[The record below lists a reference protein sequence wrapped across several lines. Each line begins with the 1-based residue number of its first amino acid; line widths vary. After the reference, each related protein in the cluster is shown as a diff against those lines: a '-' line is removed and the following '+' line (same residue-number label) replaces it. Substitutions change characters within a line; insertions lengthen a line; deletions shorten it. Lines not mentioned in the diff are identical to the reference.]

1 MGTEA
6 PSELGEGDAEI
17 GRLVL
22 LLFLLEGL
30 AHFALEGGLLLVG
43 AFLGF
48 GVGLFLLFFCWNW
61 AKPVLGNLEAVVF
74 ASLGLGRL
82 DIDAPF
88 VEFGGCFLDCG
99 FVSFGLLTVTTTE
112 EFFVAVLACEDEVFE
127 REGWGE

>member
-30 AHFALEGGLLLVG
+30 AHFALKLSLLLVG

-48 GVGLFLLFFCWNW
+48 GVGLFLFGFGWDW

-74 ASLGLGRL
+74 ASLRLGRF
-82 DIDAPF
+82 DVDAPF
-88 VEFGGCFLDCG
+88 V
-99 FVSFGLLTVTTTE
+99 
-112 EFFVAVLACEDEVFE
+112 
-127 REGWGE
+127 